1 MGGWRC
7 VRGLTA
13 HVNTGIYACL
23 IAGAPVH
30 MRAQTRTRVPFAL
43 RGRSSCCAGMV
54 MSGMVFSVDVEAG
67 ASAQMHRQ
75 AGERVR
81 KLADTSIPP
90 LTATAV
96 KAVATCA
103 LRLARALDL
112 PRLPHGS
119 NAGID
124 RPCMRC
130 RAGGGAQSSVYA
142 FPHASGKHAQ
152 DGVSKQRTGHG
163 TQTRRGTR
171 TSLTVSSGPFP
182 VVSRVTT
189 SCSPDRPRSA
199 WPLSLPSRRLNGVAD
214 GSLRVRSSA
223 RPRIKPVDWMEHV
236 KRCRSAPRA

>member
-1 MGGWRC
+1 
-7 VRGLTA
+7 
-13 HVNTGIYACL
+13 
-23 IAGAPVH
+23 
-30 MRAQTRTRVPFAL
+30 
-43 RGRSSCCAGMV
+43 

-103 LRLARALDL
+103 LRLAKALDL

-199 WPLSLPSRRLNGVAD
+199 WPLSLSSRRLNGVAD
-214 GSLRVRSSA
+214 GYLRVRSSA
-223 RPRIKPVDWMEHV
+223 RPRIRPVEWKEGV
-236 KRCRSAPRA
+236 TRCRSAPRARRSTGGLSQRPVCRAFSCLVASLLSVCGQTLPRRNRNCFLFSTNGKGR

>member
-1 MGGWRC
+1 MALCARAYSAREHGHLHMIDRWRACAHACAHSHTPTICTSWSLIMLRGNGHEWNGVQCGRRGGGKR
-7 VRGLTA
+7 A
-13 HVNTGIYACL
+13 D
-23 IAGAPVH
+23 
-30 MRAQTRTRVPFAL
+30 AQTGRRKSQKA
-43 RGRSSCCAGMV
+43 RGYIHPSPHGHSCK
-54 MSGMVFSVDVEAG
+54 S
-67 ASAQMHRQ
+67 
-75 AGERVR
+75 
-81 KLADTSIPP
+81 T
-90 LTATAV
+90 
-96 KAVATCA
+96 TCA

-236 KRCRSAPRA
+236 KRCHSAPRA

>member
-1 MGGWRC
+1 M
-7 VRGLTA
+7 
-13 HVNTGIYACL
+13 

-30 MRAQTRTRVPFAL
+30 MRAHTRTRLPFAL

-112 PRLPHGS
+112 PRHGS

-199 WPLSLPSRRLNGVAD
+199 WPLSLPSRRLNGCRR
-214 GSLRVRSSA
+214 LLA
-223 RPRIKPVDWMEHV
+223 RPQLCQASDQA
-236 KRCRSAPRA
+236 S